1 LNNRTV
7 ELYRTKNKVV
17 TNAFNSVVANICLQ
31 HERNDYK
38 TFLLTGCEPWVGTTT
53 MSMELAISLSIA
65 GWKTLLL
72 DCDMRKDMEY
82 KAKGSETNYGL
93 VDYVRGIAT
102 SEDIIC
108 PTNWEGLDYVSS
120 GYMKNDDPLKM
131 LYSHN
136 LQVFIK
142 KRSQEYDY
150 IIMDVPSIN
159 ASVDSLILSV
169 KADAT
174 ILVAALDGQNKKY
187 LENARKKLIKEGANV
202 IGVIQNK
209 VDVKEYR
216 KYTKDYDYHLKKQ
229 YLINHNRNSKN
240 NQGRQ

>member
-1 LNNRTV
+1 
-7 ELYRTKNKVV
+7 
-17 TNAFNSVVANICLQ
+17 
-31 HERNDYK
+31 
-38 TFLLTGCEPWVGTTT
+38 
-53 MSMELAISLSIA
+53 
-65 GWKTLLL
+65 
-72 DCDMRKDMEY
+72 
-82 KAKGSETNYGL
+82 
-93 VDYVRGIAT
+93 
-102 SEDIIC
+102 
-108 PTNWEGLDYVSS
+108 
-120 GYMKNDDPLKM
+120 M
-131 LYSHN
+131 LYANN
-136 LQVFIK
+136 LQIFIK
-142 KRSQEYDY
+142 KSSQEYDY
-150 IIMDVPSIN
+150 IIMDVPSIS